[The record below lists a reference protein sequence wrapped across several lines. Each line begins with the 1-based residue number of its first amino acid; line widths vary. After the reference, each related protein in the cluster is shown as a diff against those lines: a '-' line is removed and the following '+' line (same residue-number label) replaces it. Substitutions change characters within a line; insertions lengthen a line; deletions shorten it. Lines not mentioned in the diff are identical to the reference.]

1 MTTYKKIMNIAL
13 PAMAE
18 NFLQMLMG
26 MVDNYLVAS
35 LGLIAI
41 SGVSVASNII
51 TIYQAIFIALGAAI
65 SSLISKTLA
74 QGDKENLA
82 YHTTEAIKLTLLLS
96 LLLGLIS
103 LLFGRQMLD
112 LLGTEKAVAEAGGL
126 YLALVGGTIVLLGL
140 MTSFGA
146 LVRVTR
152 NPRFPMYVSLLTNV
166 LNALL
171 SGLGIYVFQ
180 LGIVGVALGTVLA
193 RLVGVVI
200 LWRELDF
207 FKIRW
212 SWGLD
217 GELLRLSLP
226 AAGERLMMR
235 AGDVVIIAIVVA
247 FGTEA
252 VAGNAIGE
260 VLTQFNYMPIF
271 GVSTATV
278 MLVAHAVGEGDMRAV
293 DLIRKRTFWL
303 SFACMLPVALGIFA
317 FGRPLTSLY
326 TNNSGAITASLL
338 VILFSLLGTPMAVG
352 TVIYTALWQGLGNAR
367 LPFYATTIGMWLIR
381 IISGYLLG
389 VTFGLGLPGV
399 WAGTLLDNGFRWL
412 FLKVL
417 FERKMRE
424 IT

>member
-193 RLVGVVI
+193 RLIGVVI
-200 LWRELDF
+200 LWRELDLSA
-207 FKIRW
+207 IHW

-217 GELLRLSLP
+217 RELLRLSLP

-271 GVSTATV
+271 GVATATV
-278 MLVAHAVGEGDMRAV
+278 MLVAHAVGEGNLQAV
-293 DLIRKRTFWL
+293 SLIRKRTFWL

-417 FERKMRE
+417 FDRKMRK